1 MMFHFPRRN
10 AKYHLEPEQPSHL
23 HDPTLASPAEEVT
36 TRSRTLAA
44 PRNVRPGGG
53 GEARGGGGEKL
64 RLSGGT
70 TARGLGWGHEPPRQP
85 AVSRET
91 TDNNIYCLLRA
102 EDPHSIVAIYLS
114 IL

>member
-1 MMFHFPRRN
+1 MFHFPRRN

-36 TRSRTLAA
+36 TRS
-44 PRNVRPGGG
+44 RNVRPGGG

-70 TARGLGWGHEPPRQP
+70 TARGLGWGHEPPRQQP
-85 AVSRET
+85 AVSGET
-91 TDNNIYCLLRA
+91 TNNNIYCLLRA
-102 EDPHSIVAIYLS
+102 GDPHSIVYLS

>member
-1 MMFHFPRRN
+1 MFHFPRRN
-10 AKYHLEPEQPSHL
+10 AKYYLEPEQPSHL
-23 HDPTLASPAEEVT
+23 HDDPTRASPAEEVT

-44 PRNVRPGGG
+44 PRNVLPGGG

-70 TARGLGWGHEPPRQP
+70 TARGHEPPRQP

-91 TDNNIYCLLRA
+91 TNNNIYCLLRA
-102 EDPHSIVAIYLS
+102 GDPHSIVYLS

>member
-1 MMFHFPRRN
+1 MFHFPRRN

-64 RLSGGT
+64 RLGGGT

-91 TDNNIYCLLRA
+91 TNNNIYCLLRA
-102 EDPHSIVAIYLS
+102 GDPHSIVAIYLS

>member
-1 MMFHFPRRN
+1 MFHFPRRN

-64 RLSGGT
+64 RLRGGT

-91 TDNNIYCLLRA
+91 TNNNIYCLLRA
-102 EDPHSIVAIYLS
+102 GDPHSIVAIYLS